1 MSKGMHCFVE
11 GQVQGVCFRM
21 ETERQALL
29 LGLTGWVRNLPDGR
43 VEVLACGEQQH
54 LDQLRDWL
62 KKGPGMAQVLKWE
75 CETID
80 YEDFDSFTT
89 AY

>member
-1 MSKGMHCFVE
+1 MHCFVE

-29 LGLTGWVRNLPDGR
+29 LGLTGWVKNLPDGR
-43 VEVLACGEQQH
+43 VEVLACGEQQQ

-62 KKGPGMAQVLKWE
+62 KKGPGMARVLKLE
-75 CETID
+75 CENTP
-80 YEDFDSFTT
+80 YQEFDGFSTS
-89 AY
+89 Y